1 MLRLIHE
8 CDQERANA
16 RGPTWPGQRDP
27 HDVRDLQQ
35 RERHE
40 AHVHQVH
47 GTSQGRQA
55 GLY

>member
-40 AHVHQVH
+40 AHVYQVH